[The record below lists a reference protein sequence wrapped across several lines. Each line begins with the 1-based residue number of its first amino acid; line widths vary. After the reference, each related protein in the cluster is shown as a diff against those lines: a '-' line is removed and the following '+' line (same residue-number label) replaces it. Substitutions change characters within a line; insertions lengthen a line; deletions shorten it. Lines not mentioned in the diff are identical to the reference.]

1 MDLGSG
7 EGGGYIDAAQQPSG
21 MPMSRLPARHF
32 HLVFSLLMG
41 TTMVTLVTC
50 IVTLVNVGPVP
61 DFLARWGRA
70 FAVAWWVAIPVLYF
84 CGPRVRRMTGRLVE
98 VPKP

>member
-1 MDLGSG
+1 
-7 EGGGYIDAAQQPSG
+7 
-21 MPMSRLPARHF
+21 MSRLPARHF

-61 DFLARWGRA
+61 DFLSRWGHA
-70 FAVAWWVAIPVLYF
+70 FLVAWWVAVPVLYLF
-84 CGPRVRRMTGRLVE
+84 GPRVHRLTAQLVE
-98 VPKP
+98 QPHL